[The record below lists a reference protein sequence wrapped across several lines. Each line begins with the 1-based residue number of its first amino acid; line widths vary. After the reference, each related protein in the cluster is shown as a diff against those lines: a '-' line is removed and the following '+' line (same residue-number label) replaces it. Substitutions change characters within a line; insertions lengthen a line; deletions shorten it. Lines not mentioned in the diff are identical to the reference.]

1 VEATTITTYKAAPDI
16 DVLTSSFPILDRL
29 DGRRQPPLP
38 IAGRSIQHERGAR
51 SLRLSFTD
59 TDGEASQFVVD
70 VNRPVFGSPSQLGWR
85 RCSGASAASVR
96 G

>member
-1 VEATTITTYKAAPDI
+1 LDLNVTASTSIGSTAVPKPPVPIT
-16 DVLTSSFPILDRL
+16 
-29 DGRRQPPLP
+29 
-38 IAGRSIQHERGAR
+38 GRSIQHERGAR